1 MSLARPRLLPEL
13 VVALLVCGCSSMKAG
28 MPSLGTAGSS
38 GGAPGA
44 AGQAGAGQS
53 GTSGSAGAGGSAAAG
68 AGGSAAAGAGGSA
81 AAGAGGGVAGS
92 SSSDAGATD
101 ADGGPAGGVPT
112 FVAVGYGG
120 LRVRSLD
127 LGKTWIDA
135 QRLGGGGDDNFLLR
149 AVAFGNGLFVAL
161 GWQFY
166 TSPDGK
172 TWTMRTNAAGQWM
185 GGVRFGAGRFVA
197 AGGYGEST
205 YSTDGLTWPQGGA
218 RMTDAARSVA
228 FGNGLWVARADS
240 NHWWQTSTGETWT
253 DLGGTHTD
261 DVVFC
266 SGQFVDAKSCAA
278 PVGHDG
284 GHTAF
289 GANVWVGIDDSGK
302 IERSEDGGAT
312 WTTVY
317 TASDALQDVAFG
329 YAAP

>member
-1 MSLARPRLLPEL
+1 MRARGWFVVLGL
-13 VVALLVCGCSSMKAG
+13 VGGC
-28 MPSLGTAGSS
+28 
-38 GGAPGA
+38 
-44 AGQAGAGQS
+44 
-53 GTSGSAGAGGSAAAG
+53 AGGSGPVMTSRLDAGDGDAATGTDADRPDDT
-68 AGGSAAAGAGGSA
+68 AADVRAITDVPAIIDVPGDGDA
-81 AAGAGGGVAGS
+81 ATPA
-92 SSSDAGATD
+92 SDASATD
-101 ADGGPAGGVPT
+101 AAGGVPI

-120 LRVRSLD
+120 VRVRSLD
-127 LGKTWIDA
+127 LGKTWVDA

-149 AVAFGNGLFVAL
+149 TVAFGDGLFVAL
-161 GWQFY
+161 GWQLY

-172 TWTMRTNAAGQWM
+172 TWTMRTKAAGQWM

-253 DLGGTHTD
+253 DLGGDHTD
-261 DVVFC
+261 PVVFC
-266 SGQFVDAKSCAA
+266 GGQFVDAKSCAG
-278 PVGHDG
+278 PVGRDG
-284 GHTAF
+284 GRTAS
-289 GANVWVGIDDSGK
+289 GANVWLGINDSGK

-329 YAAP
+329 YAVP

>member
-1 MSLARPRLLPEL
+1 MRARGWLLALGLT
-13 VVALLVCGCSSMKAG
+13 CGC
-28 MPSLGTAGSS
+28 
-38 GGAPGA
+38 
-44 AGQAGAGQS
+44 
-53 GTSGSAGAGGSAAAG
+53 AGGSG
-68 AGGSAAAGAGGSA
+68 TGMPGGSKAGDA
-81 AAGAGGGVAGS
+81 
-92 SSSDAGATD
+92 DAGADADAPGDTIVPGDTDDDVRAIVDASGDDDAATPASDASAMDTD
-101 ADGGPAGGVPT
+101 AAPAGVPI

-120 LRVRSLD
+120 VRVRSLD

-149 AVAFGNGLFVAL
+149 TVAFGDGLFVAL
-161 GWQFY
+161 GWQLY

-172 TWTMRTNAAGQWM
+172 TWTMRTKAAGQWM

-218 RMTDAARSVA
+218 RLTDAARSIA
-228 FGNGLWVARADS
+228 FGNGVWVARADS

-261 DVVFC
+261 AVVFC
-266 SGQFVDAKSCAA
+266 GGQFVDATSCAGPA
-278 PVGHDG
+278 GRDG
-284 GHTAF
+284 GRTAF
-289 GANVWVGIDDSGK
+289 GANVWVGIDTNNGK

-329 YAAP
+329 YAAPN